1 MFDFRITQMILRN
14 SHRRLSFALPNCDF
28 NNKLS
33 SPKNNRD
40 IQKWEYI
47 PLGPFGAKNFCTTIS
62 PWVVPIDA
70 LEPFI
75 CQTSAVAQTDP
86 VPLPYLQD
94 PNYTSYNINLVVAIQ
109 GEEMDSPAKVCTSNF
124 ANLYWNARQQ
134 LVHHA
139 VTGCVMKAGDL
150 LASGTISGGDETAFG
165 SMLELSWKGSRE
177 VKLGDTGQVRKF
189 LKDGDNVVISGWSEQ
204 QGGVGRVGFGT
215 CEGKIL
221 PATPD
226 LKPAKMV
233 TVTTASSER
242 YKSFKLYGYWRSSS
256 TWRVRVALA
265 AKRIEYETCSVN
277 LLDSAQASEEHSQI
291 NPMKQVPALEY
302 QDASSGSTVYLSQS
316 MAIIEFL
323 EDAFP
328 DAGSSLLP
336 LDAGDRALARE
347 MAEVVNSGTQ
357 PLQNLSVMKR
367 INEESG
373 DSMSGKS
380 FAKDC
385 IANGL
390 AALEKLVGTHHSR
403 LGETCGPYALGTF
416 APTIADAYIVPQLYN
431 GRRFE
436 VDLLS
441 VCPTLLKVEANALTH
456 PWFQVSHPDEQP
468 DAPPVQ
474 KRAKI
479 GERRG

>member
-1 MFDFRITQMILRN
+1 MIYL
-14 SHRRLSFALPNCDF
+14 LSINY
-28 NNKLS
+28 
-33 SPKNNRD
+33 RD
-40 IQKWEYI
+40 IQKWEYV

-70 LEPFI
+70 LEPFT
-75 CQTSAVAQTDP
+75 CATSAVAQTDP

-94 PNYTSYNINLVVAIQ
+94 PNYTSYNINLEVAIQ
-109 GEEMDSPAKVCTSNF
+109 GEGMESPAKVCTSNF

-139 VTGCVMKAGDL
+139 VTGCKMKAGDL

-204 QGGVGRVGFGT
+204 QGGVGRVGFGK

-226 LKPAKMV
+226 LMPAKAV
-233 TVTTASSER
+233 NSKATPLER
-242 YKSFKLYGYWRSSS
+242 YKNFKLYGYWRSSS
-256 TWRVRVALA
+256 TWRVRIALA
-265 AKRIEYETCSVN
+265 AKGIEYETCSVN
-277 LLDSAQASEEHSQI
+277 LLDGAQSSEEHSHI

-302 QDASSGSTVYLSQS
+302 QDVSSGNTVRLSQS
-316 MAIIEFL
+316 MAIVEFL
-323 EDAFP
+323 EDAFL
-328 DAGSSLLP
+328 DTGSSLLP
-336 LDAGDRALARE
+336 SDAGDRALARE

-367 INEESG
+367 IDEESG
-373 DSMSGKS
+373 GSMSGKS
-380 FAKDC
+380 FAQDS
-385 IANGL
+385 IAIGL
-390 AALEKLVGTHHSR
+390 AVLEKLVSTHRSK
-403 LGETCGPYALGTF
+403 LGEACGPYALGTF

-436 VDLLS
+436 VDLSS
-441 VCPTLLKVEANALTH
+441 VCPTLLKVEAIALAH
-456 PWFQVSHPDEQP
+456 PWFQGSHPDEQP

-474 KRAKI
+474 KKPKI
-479 GERRG
+479 GG

>member
-1 MFDFRITQMILRN
+1 MSLQLITNISRSLPRN
-14 SHRRLSFALPNCDF
+14 ISHYIIH
-28 NNKLS
+28 
-33 SPKNNRD
+33 RD
-40 IQKWEYI
+40 IQKWEYV

-70 LEPFI
+70 LEPFA
-75 CQTSAVAQTDP
+75 CQTSAIAQTDP

-94 PNYTSYNINLVVAIQ
+94 PNYSSYNIKLEVAIQ
-109 GEEMDSPAKVCTSNF
+109 GEGMDAPATVCTSNF

-177 VKLGDTGQVRKF
+177 VKLGGTGQVRKF
-189 LKDGDNVVISGWSEQ
+189 LKDGDNVVISGRSEQ
-204 QGGVGRVGFGT
+204 QGGMGRVGFGT

-221 PATPD
+221 PATPN
-226 LKPAKMV
+226 LMPAK
-233 TVTTASSER
+233 TAITAKAAGLER
-242 YKSFKLYGYWRSSS
+242 YKNVKLYGYWRSSS
-256 TWRVRVALA
+256 TWRVRIALA
-265 AKRIEYETCSVN
+265 AKGIAYETCSVN
-277 LLDSAQASEEHSQI
+277 LLDGAQASEEHSQI
-291 NPMKQVPALEY
+291 NPMKQVPSMEC
-302 QDASSGSTVYLSQS
+302 QDASSGSTVRLSQS

-323 EDAFP
+323 EETFP
-328 DAGSSLLP
+328 NVGASLLP
-336 LDAGDRALARE
+336 SDPRDRAIARE

-367 INEESG
+367 IDEESKG
-373 DSMSGKS
+373 SMQGKA
-380 FAKDC
+380 FAKDS

-390 AALEKLVGTHHSR
+390 SVLEKLVKTRRSN
-403 LGETCGPYALGTF
+403 LGAACGPYAIGSF

-436 VDLLS
+436 VELSS
-441 VCPTLLKVEANALTH
+441 VCPTLLKVEAVALAH
-456 PWFQVSHPDEQP
+456 SWFQVSHPDEQP
-468 DAPPVQ
+468 DALPVP
-474 KRAKI
+474 KKAKT
-479 GERRG
+479 GGG

>member
-1 MFDFRITQMILRN
+1 
-14 SHRRLSFALPNCDF
+14 
-28 NNKLS
+28 
-33 SPKNNRD
+33 
-40 IQKWEYI
+40 
-47 PLGPFGAKNFCTTIS
+47 
-62 PWVVPIDA
+62 
-70 LEPFI
+70 
-75 CQTSAVAQTDP
+75 
-86 VPLPYLQD
+86 
-94 PNYTSYNINLVVAIQ
+94 
-109 GEEMDSPAKVCTSNF
+109 MDSPAKVCTSNF

-139 VTGCVMKAGDL
+139 VTGCAMKAGDL

-215 CEGKIL
+215 CEGRIL

-226 LKPAKMV
+226 LVPAKV
-233 TVTTASSER
+233 VDSKATSLER
-242 YKSFKLYGYWRSSS
+242 YKNVKLYGYWRSSS

-265 AKRIEYETCSVN
+265 AKGIEFETCSVN
-277 LLDSAQASEEHSQI
+277 LLDEAQSSEEHSRI
-291 NPMKQVPALEY
+291 NPMKQVPVLEY
-302 QDASSGSTVYLSQS
+302 QDVSSGSTVRLSQS

-323 EDAFP
+323 EDAFL
-328 DAGSSLLP
+328 DTGSSLLP
-336 LDAGDRALARE
+336 SDAGSRALARE

-367 INEESG
+367 IDEESG
-373 DSMSGKS
+373 GSMSGKS
-380 FAKDC
+380 FAADS

-390 AALEKLVGTHHSR
+390 AVLEKLLTAHRSK
-403 LGETCGPYALGTF
+403 LGKACGPYSLGTF
-416 APTIADAYIVPQLYN
+416 APTIADAYIIPQLYN

-436 VDLLS
+436 VDLPS
-441 VCPTLLKVEANALTH
+441 VCPTLLKVEAIALAH

-474 KRAKI
+474 KKPKI
-479 GERRG
+479 GG